1 VISAPA
7 HALLAV
13 LVLLAAAG
21 GATAQEWR
29 EVGSVASGF
38 ALSMPGVAASSPQR
52 YDNGVAGT
60 RWMVAVAD
68 DEAYIAEVTV
78 FPAGPG
84 DALPA
89 AQILATAQAGAV
101 GTSLLLRERDIALDD
116 HADRHPGR
124 AFEFRTVEG
133 LIAQV
138 RTYWVRPRLFQLI
151 AVTSPAKTA
160 LPTAARFFDSFRV
173 FAP

>member
-1 VISAPA
+1 VISAA
-7 HALLAV
+7 ARALLAA
-13 LVLLAAAG
+13 LALLAAAG
-21 GATAQEWR
+21 AAAAQEWR
-29 EVGSVASGF
+29 DVGSIAGGF
-38 ALSMPGVAASSPQR
+38 ALSMPGAAVSSPQQ

-68 DEAYIAEVTV
+68 DEAYIAEVTG

-101 GTSLLLRERDIALDD
+101 GTSLLLRERDIALDS
-116 HADRHPGR
+116 HPGR

-151 AVTSPAKTA
+151 AITSPAKTA